1 MIGLLTFAGA
11 WVWFGYGDLV
21 VRCWVVV
28 WCCLGYIVGFR
39 VLLLGLRSVLFSV
52 VRYCWL
58 LVLRVLVLVC

>member
-1 MIGLLTFAGA
+1 M
-11 WVWFGYGDLV
+11 WFGYGDLV

-28 WCCLGYIVGFR
+28 WCCLGYTVGFR
-39 VLLLGLRSVLFSV
+39 VILLGLRSVLFSV